1 MGRDCKVCSHED
13 RNVIDQRLISG
24 TPTRQIADE
33 FGIGRESVN
42 RHKNNHLPAELL
54 KSKKLAEITAADSLI
69 VRVEGLYDKALTLL
83 NKAEIDGK
91 WTAATGAIKE
101 ARSSLELI
109 AKISG
114 ELKTGTTI
122 NLTYSPQWTELRQV
136 LITTLEPY
144 PEIRDRVVLALEE
157 AEHTEIIDG

>member
-1 MGRDCKVCSHED
+1 MGRDCNVCSHED
-13 RNVIDQRLISG
+13 RNIIDQRLITG
-24 TPTRQIADE
+24 TPTRQIAAE
-33 FGIGRESVN
+33 FGLGRESVN
-42 RHKNNHLPAELL
+42 RHKKNHLPAELL

-69 VRVEGLYDKALTLL
+69 CRVEGLYDKALTLL
-83 NKAEIDGK
+83 NKAEVDGK

-157 AEHTEIIDG
+157 AEHTEIIEG